1 MKFLFSTL
9 FALITVVS
17 LSAQGIDFF
26 HGTWE
31 EALAEAEKQEKL
43 IFVDAYAVW
52 CGPCKRMA
60 KDVFTQEKVG
70 EFYNKNFIN
79 MKLDMEK
86 AESTSFRKKHSVSA
100 YPTLFYIDYT
110 GELVMKVKGA
120 KQADDFIKLGKQALR
135 KIDRSGDYAAEY
147 EKGNRD
153 PELVYNYVKTLNQ
166 AGKPSLKIANEY
178 LNSQDNLKTDF
189 NLRFILE
196 AATEADSKIFGYLVE
211 NRKAIEALESKQVL
225 QEKILS
231 ACRNTAQK
239 AIEFESQDLL
249 EEAKDKM
256 KKYYPEK
263 ATEFEIS
270 VEMDFCKAVYNPK
283 NYLSACK
290 EYAKKKAKGNPEELY
305 KLATDM
311 ASNFRDDAKV
321 MNMAVSYAKD
331 AAETANTYEYY
342 LTYASLLYQNGD
354 REEALNAAYK
364 SKDLAKD
371 KGPRA
376 IQTVEMLIN
385 KIEG

>member
-9 FALITVVS
+9 FALITVVA

-60 KDVFTQEKVG
+60 KNVFTNQKVG

-110 GELVMKVKGA
+110 GELVMQVKGA
-120 KQADDFIKLGKQALR
+120 KQVDDFIKLGQMALR
-135 KIDRSGDYAAEY
+135 KIDRSGDFAAEY

-153 PELVYNYVKTLNQ
+153 PELIYNYVRTLNQ
-166 AGKPSLKIANEY
+166 AGKSSLKVANDY
-178 LNSQDNLKTDF
+178 LNTQDNLKTDF

-196 AATEADSKIFGYLVE
+196 ATSDADSKIFDLLIE
-211 NRKAIEALESKQVL
+211 NRRAIEALTSKIEVE
-225 QEKILS
+225 EKILM
-231 ACRNTAQK
+231 ACRSTAQK

-249 EEAKDKM
+249 EDAKAKM
-256 KKYYPEK
+256 KKHYPKK
-263 ATEFEIS
+263 ATAFEID
-270 VEMDFCKAVYNPK
+270 VEMEFCKAVYNPK
-283 NYLSACK
+283 DYLSACK
-290 EYAKKKAKGNPEELY
+290 DYAKKKAKGNPEELY

-311 ASNFRDDAKV
+311 AANFRDDAKV
-321 MNMAVSYAKD
+321 MDMAESYAKE
-331 AAETANTYEYY
+331 AAEGANTYEYY
-342 LTYASLLYQNGD
+342 LTYASLLYQNGKMK
-354 REEALNAAYK
+354 EALHAAYK
-364 SKDLAKD
+364 SKDLAKE